1 MSLYDD
7 ASLIAYPSGY
17 KESKIYAQK
26 PIDGTGDLT
35 FARASTGTRV
45 NESGLIESVAT
56 NVPRIDYTG
65 GGCGSLL
72 LEGQRTNT
80 VLSNSDYTAS
90 WSLVNVIP
98 TANATI
104 SPNGNNDAQKL
115 TSANTFGQHYIR
127 QVLGGHTVGVPHVFS
142 CFAKAAELDIL
153 TLRMVNGGGPTYVNF
168 DLTNGTHDGGTNGK
182 MIDFGNGWYRC
193 ISYHASST
201 SQYLYPYIYTKVGNT
216 QGDGVSGFYVYGAQ
230 LEAGSYETSLINTSG
245 TTVTRVADSSST
257 TGLSSVINSTE
268 GVLYVEGKFPLVT
281 STTSEINL
289 SVGGSISN
297 AVRIQF
303 RNNGNIRYYLYANG
317 VNMLISNF
325 TSYED
330 FLKIAVTYKSGEI
343 KVFINGVQEG
353 STNTLSFAFAGSLDT
368 LKTLNFEGNVQ
379 NLMVFPSALTDA
391 ELATLTTL

>member
-1 MSLYDD
+1 M
-7 ASLIAYPSGY
+7 
-17 KESKIYAQK
+17 
-26 PIDGTGDLT
+26 
-35 FARASTGTRV
+35 TR
-45 NESGLIESVAT
+45 L
-56 NVPRIDYTG
+56 
-65 GGCGSLL
+65 
-72 LEGQRTNT
+72 Q
-80 VLSNSDYTAS
+80 
-90 WSLVNVIP
+90 
-98 TANATI
+98 
-104 SPNGNNDAQKL
+104 
-115 TSANTFGQHYIR
+115 
-127 QVLGGHTVGVPHVFS
+127 
-142 CFAKAAELDIL
+142 
-153 TLRMVNGGGPTYVNF
+153 
-168 DLTNGTHDGGTNGK
+168 
-182 MIDFGNGWYRC
+182 
-193 ISYHASST
+193 
-201 SQYLYPYIYTKVGNT
+201 
-216 QGDGVSGFYVYGAQ
+216 
-230 LEAGSYETSLINTSG
+230 
-245 TTVTRVADSSST
+245 DSSST

-379 NLMVFPSALTDA
+379 NLMVFPSALTD
-391 ELATLTTL
+391 EQLTDLTGTVQTSFNSLALSLGYTIL